1 MISPNQVVALVGG
14 EVLAPNMWEVI
25 AIITLFTVVSILCY
39 TIHRLI
45 LVVDN
50 LEESLKIREREIRE
64 LNNVFKGLKNLF
76 FGLKKQLDKNTKSI
90 KTH

>member
-1 MISPNQVVALVGG
+1 MISLSQVVVWADGVAQ
-14 EVLAPNMWEVI
+14 APNMWEVI
-25 AIITLFTVVSILCY
+25 FISLLTVAVIALSYTLYRV
-39 TIHRLI
+39 I

-50 LEESLKIREREIRE
+50 LEESLKIREREIRD
-64 LNNVFKGLKNLF
+64 LNNGFKGLKNLF